1 MSACV
6 RLCVRTKI
14 CFLACMSLLRN
25 IDFSGRDPFRLQA
38 DYNYSHMRKSIPRSQ
53 FKIRMRKTIFT
64 RSLKRC
70 LFSHADLLRSHMRKC
85 LQCFFLS
92 PSLSPTNCPRS
103 FIPSPIQHIIFSS
116 SPPPNTHSLP
126 DPVTTGGS
134 RRSCRRLT
142 DPGVGGLRRG
152 GSGAQRWLPWVRV
165 GFGWEA

>member
-53 FKIRMRKTIFT
+53 FKIRMRKTIFA

-70 LFSHADLLRSHMRKC
+70 LFSHADLLRSHVRKC
-85 LQCFFLS
+85 LQCFFYPLLSLPLTVLAPLS
-92 PSLSPTNCPRS
+92 PLRS
-103 FIPSPIQHIIFSS
+103 
-116 SPPPNTHSLP
+116 NTSFSLP
-126 DPVTTGGS
+126 HLP
-134 RRSCRRLT
+134 LT
-142 DPGVGGLRRG
+142 PTLSQIR
-152 GSGAQRWLPWVRV
+152 
-165 GFGWEA
+165 